1 MGMRPRRAAAH
12 NEDMAVI
19 DRLMLVA
26 AMVGLAAGAQRGM
39 SAESAEEWIPLFD
52 GRSLAGW
59 KEPPFLTPGK
69 VEVKDGT
76 IVLGRGRMTGITW
89 TGEFP
94 RSGYEIRFE
103 AARLEGKD
111 YFAGITFPVKEEH
124 CSWVSG
130 GWDGTVVGLSNVDGY
145 DASENETSAARE
157 FESGRWYQFRLAVTE
172 KRIRA
177 WIDGEVVVDLET
189 AARKFGLPFGES
201 DLSAPL
207 GFSSYGTKAGLRKV
221 EYRRLSGEPAR

>member
-1 MGMRPRRAAAH
+1 MRRLVLAAAVLC
-12 NEDMAVI
+12 AC
-19 DRLMLVA
+19 A
-26 AMVGLAAGAQRGM
+26 AATAAAQ
-39 SAESAEEWIPLFD
+39 ESGWIPLFD
-52 GRSLAGW
+52 GKSLAGW
-59 KEPPFLTPGK
+59 KQPEFQRRGK
-69 VEVKDGT
+69 VEVVDGT

-94 RSGYEIRFE
+94 KSGYEIRFE

-111 YFAGITFPVKEEH
+111 YFAGITFPVKDEF

-145 DASENETSAARE
+145 DASENETSSAKE
-157 FESGRWYQFRLAVTE
+157 FETGRWYAFRLAVTE

-177 WIDGEVVVDLET
+177 WIDGEVVVDLDT
-189 AARKFGLPFGES
+189 STRKFGLPFGDS
-201 DLSAPL
+201 DLGAPL

-221 EYRRLSGEPAR
+221 EYRRLAEVAGR